1 MIRWA
6 GMEILEQFAE
16 VIEPKHTGLL
26 LWNVSAAAIG
36 RCYNGA
42 AMLTNTKA
50 LLAKARESGVRV
62 MYSKPGPVD
71 WKSLGAPMIRM
82 RMKQM
87 RLSDPNA
94 LTIPTGGAATFAQG
108 LEPQSDDIVFEEFLP
123 NAFLGTSFEWWLRKY
138 RLKTL
143 ILAGASIETGIDGT
157 ARDALNLGYY
167 TVIVRDCVGSPFKD
181 TYDAALKSLERIF
194 DIVDSAEITR
204 EW

>member
-26 LWNVSAAAIG
+26 LWNVSAAAIA

-71 WKSLGAPMIRM
+71 WKSVGAPMIRM

-87 RLSDPNA
+87 RVSDPNA
-94 LTIPTGGAATFAQG
+94 LTIPTAGAATFAQG
-108 LEPQSDDIVFEEFLP
+108 LEPESDDIVFEEFLP